1 LKNHINIIIA
11 IFTII
16 KQNSRIIYGY
26 ENDNSSSLFITI
38 PIIGSQQID
47 SSCNKE
53 IKVKRI
59 EMEYFFNSSSK
70 YNGNPKNIR
79 TTS

>member
-1 LKNHINIIIA
+1 MTIL
-11 IFTII
+11 TII
-16 KQNSRIIYGY
+16 KQDSKIIYGY
-26 ENDNSSSLFITI
+26 EKDNKSSLFIPK

-53 IKVKRI
+53 IKIKRI

-70 YNGNPKNIR
+70 
-79 TTS
+79 